1 VGKWGSGGW
10 HRVDGAAAIGQSEG
24 TREVAVGRSAVLG
37 RNFLCVCGAQV
48 CRNNSCAAAHRGV
61 PLVSDIVVCPD
72 KYRRASK
79 LKPLP
84 PPLHIAPGH
93 FIACARVDRLDESED
108 YFHKAVQIQ
117 ELVTG
122 PEHPHLAFMFNSLA
136 GVLTASGKFQE
147 AKAQSDK
154 ALQIFNAVSAPPRSG

>member
-1 VGKWGSGGW
+1 MKVTHAEVPVVITYRLSPTPATAHVPRRRHSQP
-10 HRVDGAAAIGQSEG
+10 HRAA
-24 TREVAVGRSAVLG
+24 
-37 RNFLCVCGAQV
+37 
-48 CRNNSCAAAHRGV
+48 
-61 PLVSDIVVCPD
+61 P
-72 KYRRASK
+72 RRA
-79 LKPLP
+79 
-84 PPLHIAPGH
+84 
-93 FIACARVDRLDESED
+93 DRLEESED
-108 YFHKAVQIQ
+108 YFQKAVQIQ